1 VYVAIPSSPPH
12 LPHLTRVAKAAALMT
27 QNTVLEQEMVN
38 YRKYMKTTVE
48 KNQKLTKKLKKQLGW
63 WKEQAA
69 SKGVTEA
76 CPF

>member
-1 VYVAIPSSPPH
+1 
-12 LPHLTRVAKAAALMT
+12 MT